1 MHGPLPV
8 PTEVD
13 RPFWEAGRDG
23 VLRMQRCQ
31 PCGHLFFPPGRRCVA
46 CGSPELSWTALSG
59 RGTIWSWIVMHKQYF
74 AKLPPPYV
82 VVRVKLEEG
91 PCLLTNLVD
100 LRGREPAIGAALRV
114 VFEPAGELY
123 LPQFTFA

>member
-8 PTEVD
+8 PTRVD
-13 RPFWEAGRDG
+13 RPFWESGRDG
-23 VLRMQRCQ
+23 VLRLQRCT

-46 CGSPELSWTALSG
+46 CGSRELEWTALSG
-59 RGTIWSWIVMHKQYF
+59 RGTLWSWVVFHKQYF
-74 AKLPPPYV
+74 DDLPPPYV

-91 PCLLTNLVD
+91 PFLMTNLVD
-100 LRGREPAIGAALRV
+100 TRGREPEIGAALRV
-114 VFEPAGELY
+114 VFEPAGRLY

>member
-1 MHGPLPV
+1 
-8 PTEVD
+8 
-13 RPFWEAGRDG
+13 
-23 VLRMQRCQ
+23 MQRCE

-46 CGSPELSWTALSG
+46 CGSPELRWTALCG

-74 AKLPPPYV
+74 GGMPPPYV

-100 LRGREPAIGAALRV
+100 PRGREPAIGAALRV
-114 VFEPAGELY
+114 TFEHAGDIY